1 MRLVPCCGSNK
12 ITPDEGPGQVLF
24 YEWKCVARG
33 LASEPYLGNVIGG
46 TIEVET
52 SGWADREPRFW
63 HIDGRGGKCGTG
75 KLGYPADATMTMTV
89 ALTLTL
95 SLIYILPL
103 ILGLGSLVTA
113 PR

>member
-1 MRLVPCCGSNK
+1 M
-12 ITPDEGPGQVLF
+12 
-24 YEWKCVARG
+24 
-33 LASEPYLGNVIGG
+33 IGG

-89 ALTLTL
+89 A
-95 SLIYILPL
+95 SLDGASRRAAATWLGVE
-103 ILGLGSLVTA
+103 LGLGLGLGQGESEGEG
-113 PR
+113 

>member
-1 MRLVPCCGSNK
+1 M
-12 ITPDEGPGQVLF
+12 
-24 YEWKCVARG
+24 
-33 LASEPYLGNVIGG
+33 IGG

-89 ALTLTL
+89 A
-95 SLIYILPL
+95 
-103 ILGLGSLVTA
+103 SLVGT
-113 PR
+113 P

>member
-1 MRLVPCCGSNK
+1 M
-12 ITPDEGPGQVLF
+12 
-24 YEWKCVARG
+24 
-33 LASEPYLGNVIGG
+33 IGG

-89 ALTLTL
+89 A
-95 SLIYILPL
+95 
-103 ILGLGSLVTA
+103 SLVGA